1 MGKRFV
7 GYVSA
12 AVLVVALPLTAAAAA
27 ADAGAATKQ
36 AATASA
42 HAGMA
47 LGAGNLA
54 TADAHLQHVVN
65 CLVGAN
71 GSGFDAKA
79 ADPCKGMG
87 NGAITDAKGDAAMTM
102 RLNAAL
108 ADAERG
114 LKATT
119 LDAAHA
125 AAKKAMD
132 ALQAK

>member
-1 MGKRFV
+1 MDKRFV
-7 GYVSA
+7 KWASVA
-12 AVLVVALPLTAAAAA
+12 ALALALPLAASA

-36 AATASA
+36 VATASA

-47 LGAGNLA
+47 LGASDLA
-54 TADAHLQHVVN
+54 TADAHLHHVVN
-65 CLVGAN
+65 CLVGMN
-71 GSGFDAKA
+71 GPGFDAKA
-79 ADPCKGMG
+79 ANPCKGMG

-102 RLNAAL
+102 RLKAAL
-108 ADAERG
+108 ADVEVG

-132 ALQAK
+132 TLQAK